1 MYTPLHRS
9 NLKILT
15 GCWSERV
22 GMFWFFP
29 FFRLFLRRISV
40 KLLIRRFS
48 HRFWCN
54 LLRICKKYVEF
65 INILRDLRK
74 LFVKIREILTGKVCM
89 HGPFRH
95 HHPSGSIPP
104 ISSAQVRADHPDGHC
119 SHRSARPLHSYQEGE
134 DWRGFRPPGGE
145 QLSAMA
151 LTSHSN
157 RVRAFAKKK
166 CERL

>member
-1 MYTPLHRS
+1 
-9 NLKILT
+9 
-15 GCWSERV
+15 
-22 GMFWFFP
+22 
-29 FFRLFLRRISV
+29 
-40 KLLIRRFS
+40 
-48 HRFWCN
+48 
-54 LLRICKKYVEF
+54 
-65 INILRDLRK
+65 
-74 LFVKIREILTGKVCM
+74 M

-119 SHRSARPLHSYQEGE
+119 SHRSARPLHWYPEEGK
-134 DWRGFRPPGGE
+134 DRRGFRVQSGE

-157 RVRAFAKKK
+157 KVRAFAKKK